1 MCKICLKYPSVQ
13 VKSDGYLFLTDF
25 SWVKQ
30 PCDNFFFGMYTSI
43 DGEGKSP
50 KEFEIFK
57 FYIDKAPEDAFE
69 IFHIPNYLMFK
80 VSKHFCG
87 RQPKLFILR
96 STSFMVKYFFS
107 YFQNQK
113 PQSYQKLGIFFM
125 KKFYEKQLKIENLV
139 DRNWSPNSLFI

>member
-1 MCKICLKYPSVQ
+1 MYKIGLKYPSVQ

-30 PCDNFFFGMYTSI
+30 PCDNFFFGMYTSF

-87 RQPKLFILR
+87 RHQKSYIPR
-96 STSFMVKYFFS
+96 CTSF
-107 YFQNQK
+107 
-113 PQSYQKLGIFFM
+113 
-125 KKFYEKQLKIENLV
+125 LV
-139 DRNWSPNSLFI
+139 